1 MNELK
6 QKYDK
11 LIADQRELQRKFQE
25 QAQALF
31 KETTTEFFS
40 LNPGINAVIWTQYT
54 PYWNDGETCE
64 FSVGAPSFTNA
75 ARDDFNDLSCYEYDG
90 DNDAIWVV
98 DDLRFVLTS
107 GRDYCESDK
116 QKILAG
122 PPVDIKSCGL
132 FSSMIQSPEFEDVM
146 KAMFGDHSIVIA
158 TRDGFD
164 VEEYDH
170 E

>member
-1 MNELK
+1 ML
-6 QKYDK
+6 
-11 LIADQRELQRKFQE
+11 
-25 QAQALF
+25 LF
-31 KETTTEFFS
+31 
-40 LNPGINAVIWTQYT
+40 WTQYT

-75 ARDDFNDLSCYEYDG
+75 ARDDLNDLSCYEYDG